1 MSVKWNSLNA
11 FTTKTLKLYFIMSDI
26 RDEYGKK
33 EITQAFMEIYNIDAG
48 MLNEMKIES
57 IFESFNR
64 FTLEKF
70 ETFLKQL

>member
-1 MSVKWNSLNA
+1 
-11 FTTKTLKLYFIMSDI
+11 MSDI

-33 EITQAFMEIYNIDAG
+33 EITQAFMEIYNIDAD